1 MKTGTGWIE
10 KLMPPL
16 VTGAIVMIIGL
27 NLAPITIKSV
37 SANSFDTWM
46 AVVTILCI
54 VDFEIDPSGQALNV
68 YVLSH
73 PSALGKWGSKN
84 RIVAAILA
92 FFVGGFGIHKFY
104 LGQIGWGI
112 VYLLFCW
119 TFIPALV
126 AFIEFI
132 IYLCTSDEDFARK
145 YG

>member
-1 MKTGTGWIE
+1 MDGTGQ
-10 KLMPPL
+10 
-16 VTGAIVMIIGL
+16 
-27 NLAPITIKSV
+27 
-37 SANSFDTWM
+37 AND
-46 AVVTILCI
+46 I
-54 VDFEIDPSGQALNV
+54 
-68 YVLSH
+68 YVLS
-73 PSALGKWGSKN
+73 SASAFTNQVGEKN

-92 FFVGGFGIHKFY
+92 FFLGGFGIHKFY

-112 VYLLFCW
+112 VYLIFCW